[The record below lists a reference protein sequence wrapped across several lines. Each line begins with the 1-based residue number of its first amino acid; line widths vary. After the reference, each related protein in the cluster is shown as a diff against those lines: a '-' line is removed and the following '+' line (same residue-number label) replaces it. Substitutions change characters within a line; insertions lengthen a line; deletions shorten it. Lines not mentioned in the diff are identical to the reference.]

1 MSYFLTKRNTA
12 IPAGRAPVELPG
24 SSVKIEKE
32 KKIDWWRFHGF
43 WLLKTSWSFFFP
55 SFFSIVKDLVLCF
68 SSWVVLCFVA
78 QLCPTLCDPM
88 DCSPPGSS
96 VHGESP
102 GKYARV
108 GCHPLL
114 QGIFPT
120 KESNPGLPHCRRM
133 LYRLSCHGLH
143 THKPSSPKT
152 KPRTLTTATLLPP
165 SHLADLGSPLK
176 TAGGNSLVVQSG
188 KDSRLSLLRVWVQS
202 LVGELRSHKPHHSSQ

>member
-1 MSYFLTKRNTA
+1 MGSLGARERNYFPKLSS
-12 IPAGRAPVELPG
+12 VSFPG
-24 SSVKIEKE
+24 S
-32 KKIDWWRFHGF
+32 WGWTAGH
-43 WLLKTSWSFFFP
+43 
-55 SFFSIVKDLVLCF
+55 LVSKLSCGHCIRAGTMGCAHRHC
-68 SSWVVLCFVA
+68 LVA